1 MLCCPAKASEFSSR
15 QVTASTRHV
24 SLYAGWYKL
33 KDPLPEFN
41 SNQCPTRHRFFHFAN
56 SPHVLVRNWS
66 PVFAVTVPLAW
77 GRVDMMYKITIAT
90 SADFPIPCPEDTA
103 DRIGTTGSTP
113 LNARSLIAS
122 PSARRSS
129 SCHGSSP
136 SMPASAACRQS
147 TGQYA
152 HPPRPSE
159 YMPHRRCSSCSIS
172 SGSLVSILSPH
183 R

>member
-1 MLCCPAKASEFSSR
+1 SEFSSR

-66 PVFAVTVPLAW
+66 PVFAVTVPLAC
-77 GRVDMMYKITIAT
+77 GRVDMMYKITIAA
-90 SADFPIPCPEDTA
+90 SADFPIPCPAYTA
-103 DRIGTTGSTP
+103 DRIGSMRSTP

-122 PSARRSS
+122 PSARSPS
-129 SCHGSSP
+129 SCLGSTP
-136 SMPASAACRQS
+136 SMPACSPFPQS
-147 TGQYA
+147 NAQFS
-152 HPPRPSE
+152 HVSL
-159 YMPHRRCSSCSIS
+159 SSWY
-172 SGSLVSILSPH
+172 VVH
-183 R
+183 